1 MRKMQKM
8 LFAACMAALLSTS
21 VFGQSA
27 DDLKRQSIQAS
38 YLLALGKKATQ
49 SEVNYWMGQT
59 ISGDMV
65 KTLYENHRNWLQ
77 GNPEVKKDMI
87 RRSFKDCYGRTPS
100 ESEVN
105 TNMKMNWTYTDWME
119 NHRAWLKKTPGDYAK
134 AIEFAY
140 QNVLSRQPSSSELS
154 YWKGKGAMA
163 AYVIAACLDQ
173 CKKAGNSSNCVTSSV
188 SSTTRY
194 ANALEVAPKIAT
206 SAGGLIGAAG
216 GNVVSGGGAN
226 VIAPGGGN
234 VIAAGG
240 MNVIAAGGGN

>member
-1 MRKMQKM
+1 MKKIF
-8 LFAACMAALLSTS
+8 FAVGIAAFLSTS
-21 VFGQSA
+21 VFAQNA
-27 DDLKRQSIQAS
+27 NDLKRQSIQTS

-49 SEVNYWMGQT
+49 AEENYWMGQT
-59 ISGDMV
+59 ITGDMV

-87 RRSFKDCYGRTPS
+87 RRSFKDSYGRTPS
-100 ESEVN
+100 ENEVS

-119 NHRAWLKKTPGDYAK
+119 NHRAWLKKTPSDYLN

-140 QNVLSRQPSSSELS
+140 SNVMGRKPSTAEVS
-154 YWKGKGAMA
+154 YWKGRGAMA
-163 AYVIAACLDQ
+163 AYVISGCLDQ
-173 CKKAGNSSNCVTSSV
+173 CKRSGNSSNCVNNALSA
-188 SSTTRY
+188 TTRY
-194 ANALEVAPKIAT
+194 ASAIEVDAKIAT
-206 SAGGLIGAAG
+206 TASSLIGSAG
-216 GNVVSGGGAN
+216 GNVVSAGSMN